1 MCVCVCRVSYKIF
14 AGGGELYTLFT
25 LEHRTMPPRFSTV
38 WFGLQKQC
46 KHNQTVPNCAE
57 PNRAGTTSPYRAS
70 IVRFGYDVIITHA
83 QRGMETRCCNLL
95 LSRAKYVIK
104 GP

>member
-1 MCVCVCRVSYKIF
+1 MDECVCVCVCRVSYKIF
-14 AGGGELYTLFT
+14 AGGGTLYLVYTGAQNHAT
-25 LEHRTMPPRFSTV
+25 TV
-38 WFGLQKQC
+38 QHGLQKQC

-70 IVRFGYDVIITHA
+70 MVRFGYDVIITHA
-83 QRGMETRCCNLL
+83 QRGVETRCCNLL